1 MIHCYPRYST
11 LSNVIQCYIYN
22 QSRNSDYWCFNFA
35 ADIVLSLINR
45 YVGEFAF
52 EVKSKMIY
60 QEWMKIEDRSNK
72 SMNISIILSK
82 RLIEANSE
90 TLQYKSWSLRLD
102 VSWTWLIVTDVKNCR
117 ICKDMVGFHSV
128 YGQYVAKVDVPSI
141 GLETLDNWRRSMWN
155 TNC

>member
-1 MIHCYPRYST
+1 
-11 LSNVIQCYIYN
+11 
-22 QSRNSDYWCFNFA
+22 
-35 ADIVLSLINR
+35 
-45 YVGEFAF
+45 
-52 EVKSKMIY
+52 
-60 QEWMKIEDRSNK
+60 
-72 SMNISIILSK
+72 MNISIILSK
-82 RLIEANSE
+82 RLIEANGE

-128 YGQYVAKVDVPSI
+128 YDQYVAKVDVPSI